1 MRYFAFALFVFG
13 VLAIGGVP
21 SQAEA
26 ACSSA
31 DYACVINGI
40 RPTCDAIMDS
50 VDRSLCY
57 NDAFRAHCNGTA
69 DPVTC
74 IQNGVKTL
82 NGRGGTVVNNGL
94 TEKTKEEA
102 SAGILD
108 TLSKIYKF
116 FTEILLW
123 IVSLPVTLASL
134 YLYVAGALF
143 DNSLAFTISNFSS
156 NYSSYF
162 ADGVNAVW
170 ASFRDVGNIV
180 MIGVFVYIAFR
191 TMLGMES
198 FGMKSFAA
206 RLVIVALLINFSLF
220 FTKVIIDISNITAI
234 QFVKATSTAIG
245 SSSITGQ
252 SNVTSIAQVFADRA
266 GIKGVLD
273 SGAKDAVQKL
283 SNNSWLPSGQALLY
297 VLLVTIFFLAVASV
311 LLHGAILLITRMVVL
326 VFLMVTSSFAWVAF
340 MTPKLDKYWN
350 MWWDHMIKYALFAPL
365 YMLFI
370 WASIQLTRNLAAPG
384 GATSGGSQTLVDLT
398 KSSGV
403 FEAIIKVAFIV
414 GLLYISTTVAENL
427 SIAGAKF
434 AKSVSL
440 KGFSYGLRATGAGL
454 AIGAGERLANAGLKG
469 FAKTAQGINDRLART
484 PVLNNLSSA
493 RLDAQLKKLQEK
505 QIGLADSKLAK
516 ATGLTFG
523 KAASEKD
530 QKAYDQRLL
539 EDAAKKDL
547 TEALAKGKDIRNE
560 AAGQAPEPGQPASPA
575 AGTSQQ
581 TAEMSK
587 EQARK
592 IIEAGKRENASRT
605 EDLQTLRAQLTGA
618 TASGN
623 KQDATNIQR
632 KITDT
637 QKAISE
643 GTTKISDLAEKLQAA
658 EAAELRQ
665 QAERGTF
672 AADALGV
679 AASPIP
685 VPQQS
690 AGGGTGSPQGLSEIK
705 DALAKLTKTEET
717 RRRNDLKAYS
727 DSKAR
732 DKEMADAVRELA
744 TMRAQGKSGGAR
756 SDSEK
761 RYWADIAGSISKG
774 KKTEQERALETIAD
788 QLKQARAATDELA
801 KLKSQQKPNA

>member
-1 MRYFAFALFVFG
+1 MRFFSKIFPFLFLFLILFG
-13 VLAIGGVP
+13 L
-21 SQAEA
+21 STQKAEA
-26 ACSSA
+26 NYMCPA
-31 DYACVINGI
+31 DMFGKTAADCFSFPDGASGSDPDRTAALNSCRVKYGSCVIDPN
-40 RPTCDAIMDS
+40 PAQTAQVLDNKKNSSDS
-50 VDRSLCY
+50 KYASCGRDITGLCT
-57 NDAFRAHCNGTA
+57 AFW
-69 DPVTC
+69 DLMYWV
-74 IQNGVKTL
+74 I
-82 NGRGGTVVNNGL
+82 
-94 TEKTKEEA
+94 
-102 SAGILD
+102 
-108 TLSKIYKF
+108 
-116 FTEILLW
+116 
-123 IVSLPVTLASL
+123 SLPLLIASL
-134 YLYVAGALF
+134 FLYVAGALF
-143 DNSLAFTISNFSS
+143 DNSLAFTISNFSA
-156 NYSSYF
+156 NYATYF
-162 ADGVNAVW
+162 STGVDQVW
-170 ASFRDVGNIV
+170 GSFRDVGNIV

-220 FTKVIIDISNITAI
+220 FTKIIVDVSNITAI
-234 QFVKATSTAIG
+234 QFVRATGTAVGSTSG
-245 SSSITGQ
+245 VLGTGVGQ
-252 SNVTSIAQVFADRA
+252 QTNATSIAQVFADRA
-266 GIKGVLD
+266 GLKGISM
-273 SGAKDAVQKL
+273 SGAADVVRGIGADDKL
-283 SNNSWLPSGQALLY
+283 PGGSTIRYILLT
-297 VLLVTIFFLAVASV
+297 TIFFLAVGSV
-311 LLHGAILLITRMVVL
+311 LLYGAILLITRMVVL
-326 VFLMVTSSFAWVAF
+326 ILLMITSSFAWVSY
-340 MTPKLDKYWN
+340 MTPKLEKFWG
-350 MWWDHMIKYALFAPL
+350 MWWDNMIRYALFAPV
-365 YMLFI
+365 YMLLV

-384 GATSGGSQTLVDLT
+384 GGASADSKTLVDLT
-398 KSSGV
+398 TSGGV
-403 FEAIIKVAFIV
+403 FEATIKIAFIV
-414 GLLYISTTVAENL
+414 GLLYASTKIADSL

-774 KKTEQERALETIAD
+774 KKTEQERAFETIAD